1 MSIAHYFDTMDY
13 GSAPEADGEARAW
26 LKRHEATFGHFIAGK
41 FAALA
46 SGKHLATIDSSTANS
61 RA

>member
-41 FAALA
+41 FAAPA
-46 SGKHLATIDSSTANS
+46 SGKHLATI
-61 RA
+61 